1 MSTIPLPEDPIASL
15 SNRKIKSI
23 VKSPEKTAEA
33 VNLVYVSDTDDGII
47 RKKKGEK
54 FEYSFKEKKITDD
67 ETLLRIKQLVIPPAW
82 QNVWICSIDNGHLQA
97 TGVDVRG
104 RKQDKYH
111 ALWNSL
117 RNHTKFY
124 RLFSF
129 GQALP
134 AMRVVLEQDL

>member
-1 MSTIPLPEDPIASL
+1 M
-15 SNRKIKSI
+15 
-23 VKSPEKTAEA
+23 
-33 VNLVYVSDTDDGII
+33 YVSDTDDGII

-97 TGVDVRG
+97 TGVDARG
-104 RKQDKYH
+104 RKHDKYH

-124 RLFSF
+124 RLLSF